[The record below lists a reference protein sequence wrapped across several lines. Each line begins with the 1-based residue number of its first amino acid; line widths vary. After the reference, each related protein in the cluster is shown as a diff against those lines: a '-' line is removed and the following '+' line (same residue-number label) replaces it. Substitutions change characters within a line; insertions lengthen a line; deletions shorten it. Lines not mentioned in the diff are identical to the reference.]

1 MSEDAKAD
9 DAAKKPETTET
20 TAAVAEEKKESVELS
35 PKLEEVLKTIE
46 QLTALELSELVK
58 GIEDKFGVQA
68 AAPMAMGAVMP
79 GAGAAGG
86 GEAAAEEKTSFDIV
100 LTEVGGNKISVIK
113 EVRAATSLGLKE
125 AKDLVE
131 GAPKP
136 VKEGATKEE
145 ADELKAKLE
154 AVGAKVEIK

>member
-1 MSEDAKAD
+1 
-9 DAAKKPETTET
+9 
-20 TAAVAEEKKESVELS
+20 
-35 PKLEEVLKTIE
+35 
-46 QLTALELSELVK
+46 LELSELVK

-79 GAGAAGG
+79 GAGAAAGDSD
-86 GEAAAEEKTSFDIV
+86 AAAEEKTAFSVV
-100 LTEVGGNKISVIK
+100 LAEVGPNKISVIK

-131 GAPKP
+131 SAPKP
-136 VKEGATKEE
+136 VKEDATKEE
-145 ADELKAKLE
+145 ADELKKKLE

>member
-9 DAAKKPETTET
+9 DTAKKPEATET
-20 TAAVAEEKKESVELS
+20 AAAVAEEKKDSVELS

-68 AAPMAMGAVMP
+68 VAPMAMGAVMP
-79 GAGAAGG
+79 GAGAAAGD
-86 GEAAAEEKTSFDIV
+86 AAAEEKTSFDVV
-100 LTEVGGNKISVIK
+100 LTEIGDSKISVIK

-131 GAPKP
+131 SAPKP

-154 AVGAKVEIK
+154 AAGAKVEIK

>member
-9 DAAKKPETTET
+9 DAAKKPETTDT
-20 TAAVAEEKKESVELS
+20 AAAVAEEKKDSVELS

-68 AAPMAMGAVMP
+68 VAPMAMGAVMP

-86 GEAAAEEKTSFDIV
+86 GPFDSHAIDPPAGVNRCPSADIFHAPAACTSASHFWICLPTA
-100 LTEVGGNKISVIK
+100 LTLSGFRHEPIRNGRSSRWAQASRSIRSN
-113 EVRAATSLGLKE
+113 
-125 AKDLVE
+125 D
-131 GAPKP
+131 AP
-136 VKEGATKEE
+136 T
-145 ADELKAKLE
+145 
-154 AVGAKVEIK
+154 